1 MLKLVQLF
9 VIKSI
14 FTGKLLGKQ
23 EKEAQMV
30 LERGFFLKEL
40 KDDIPPIPSMHW
52 TLISDTAFKSYTCIK
67 ATSHLTA
74 LYKNTKM
81 IASMINLA
89 TH

>member
-40 KDDIPPIPSMHW
+40 KDDIPPIPSMH
-52 TLISDTAFKSYTCIK
+52 
-67 ATSHLTA
+67 
-74 LYKNTKM
+74 
-81 IASMINLA
+81 
-89 TH
+89 

>member
-30 LERGFFLKEL
+30 LKRGVFFLKEL
-40 KDDIPPIPSMHW
+40 KDDIPPIPSMH
-52 TLISDTAFKSYTCIK
+52 
-67 ATSHLTA
+67 
-74 LYKNTKM
+74 
-81 IASMINLA
+81 
-89 TH
+89 